1 MIPLAGPALPI
12 PLEVDAPGAKELRG
26 VQRGRKSVRSS
37 ESAKTPAKKR
47 RRDSRARSRRPHCRR
62 RPKQSP
68 SRLLLL
74 LLWLRRAK
82 QSSPSSPHRARR
94 RRRRRRAKEASSS
107 SRGCWL
113 RLTRLSGRSAERES
127 RFRSSARACA
137 SSAKESSASSS
148 AWCGGCRRRRAAA
161 EQRRPRRRSRSG
173 RFRRG
178 AKEPST
184 ASTRC
189 STGGR
194 LAEQARRL
202 CLCARLR
209 RRRTR
214 GRAKGESA
222 VRIQNEPMRASVS
235 YRAKEL
241 SARRRGG
248 VRRRARTAKQRHR
261 ARGARRA

>member
-74 LLWLRRAK
+74 LWLRRAK
-82 QSSPSSPHRARR
+82 QSSPSSPRRA
-94 RRRRRRAKEASSS
+94 RRRRRAKEASSS

-137 SSAKESSASSS
+137 SSAKESSA
-148 AWCGGCRRRRAAA
+148 WCGGCRRRRAAA

-184 ASTRC
+184 ASARC

-248 VRRRARTAKQRHR
+248 VRRRARTAKQRHS

>member
-74 LLWLRRAK
+74 LWLRRAK
-82 QSSPSSPHRARR
+82 QSSPSPRRA
-94 RRRRRRAKEASSS
+94 RRRRRAKEASSS

-127 RFRSSARACA
+127 RFRSSARA
-137 SSAKESSASSS
+137 SKESSSSS
-148 AWCGGCRRRRAAA
+148 AWCGGCCSRRAAA
-161 EQRRPRRRSRSG
+161 EQRRPIPRRRSRSG

-184 ASTRC
+184 ASARC

-194 LAEQARRL
+194 LAEQARCL
-202 CLCARLR
+202 CLRARLR

-248 VRRRARTAKQRHR
+248 VRRRARTAKQRHS

>member
-1 MIPLAGPALPI
+1 MIPFAGPALPVD
-12 PLEVDAPGAKELRG
+12 VDAPGAKELQG
-26 VQRGRKSVRSS
+26 VQGGRKSVRSS
-37 ESAKTPAKKR
+37 GYAKTPAKKR
-47 RRDSRARSRRPHCRR
+47 KRDSRARCRRRRRR

-68 SRLLLL
+68 SRL

-82 QSSPSSPHRARR
+82 QSSPSPRRARR
-94 RRRRRRAKEASSS
+94 RRRAEEASS

-127 RFRSSARACA
+127 RFRSSARA
-137 SSAKESSASSS
+137 SKESSSSS
-148 AWCGGCRRRRAAA
+148 AWCGGCRHRRAAA
-161 EQRRPRRRSRSG
+161 EQRRPIPRRRSRSG

-184 ASTRC
+184 ASARC
-189 STGGR
+189 SAGGR
-194 LAEQARRL
+194 LTEQARRL